1 MARSH
6 QPARAN
12 RSTCCKDSFWVVEV
26 PDKSVD
32 VHPGAGKARFA
43 LEGFKIED
51 YHDLVNALA
60 DGPSVDADLSF
71 DCRRSDGIQTRFIRN
86 PDPLERF
93 TESLCKPKA
102 RIAWSA
108 SVPTEHFAGLLHRL
122 ARVVTIAENAR
133 RDLQSFP
140 TGWEAGIRGH
150 LYHGFEDFFFC
161 GAISECHPNIQFDG
175 AGSSKRGQCCDC
187 AEAAGL

>member
-93 TESLCKPKA
+93 TESLCKLRP
-102 RIAWSA
+102 
-108 SVPTEHFAGLLHRL
+108 GLRGPHPSR
-122 ARVVTIAENAR
+122 
-133 RDLQSFP
+133 QSILP
-140 TGWEAGIRGH
+140 GYYTG
-150 LYHGFEDFFFC
+150 
-161 GAISECHPNIQFDG
+161 
-175 AGSSKRGQCCDC
+175 
-187 AEAAGL
+187 

>member
-1 MARSH
+1 MAPSH

-71 DCRRSDGIQTRFIRN
+71 DCRRSDGIQTRSSATRTHWSDLLKVCANPGQDCVVRIR
-86 PDPLERF
+86 PGRAFCRATTPA
-93 TESLCKPKA
+93 SA
-102 RIAWSA
+102 R
-108 SVPTEHFAGLLHRL
+108 
-122 ARVVTIAENAR
+122 
-133 RDLQSFP
+133 
-140 TGWEAGIRGH
+140 
-150 LYHGFEDFFFC
+150 
-161 GAISECHPNIQFDG
+161 
-175 AGSSKRGQCCDC
+175 CD
-187 AEAAGL
+187 